1 MDLSEV
7 KVDGKT
13 QSEGVWVEH
22 DTETSFLVARMG
34 NPKFKQRFGALMAPH
49 QRRYDAG
56 KLSNE
61 MQSQIMAK
69 AVSETILLG
78 WKGLQMDGKELKYST
93 EKAYEIL
100 ADPTAEEFLALILE
114 YAQDN
119 ERFRN
124 AKLEEMAKN

>member
-1 MDLSEV
+1 
-7 KVDGKT
+7 
-13 QSEGVWVEH
+13 
-22 DTETSFLVARMG
+22 
-34 NPKFKQRFGALMAPH
+34 
-49 QRRYDAG
+49 
-56 KLSNE
+56 
-61 MQSQIMAK
+61 MAK

-93 EKAYEIL
+93 GKAYEIL

-124 AKLEEMAKN
+124 EKLEEMAKN

>member
-1 MDLSEV
+1 
-7 KVDGKT
+7 
-13 QSEGVWVEH
+13 
-22 DTETSFLVARMG
+22 
-34 NPKFKQRFGALMAPH
+34 
-49 QRRYDAG
+49 
-56 KLSNE
+56 